1 MPRKRI
7 TLIVIPT
14 NDGQVREYRFA
25 PWVLSIAALAGI
37 GLISLFAFFAT
48 GYFGWE
54 DQRENLALLSEE
66 NDILLRNLELVRKG
80 VGDLEKTVEI
90 LAADDERLRYYH
102 EMEPLSTEGGV
113 GGRSWYSEEAGDRSG
128 ADLPTETFDSLPSSK
143 RIMLR
148 DLNLTVD
155 RLQRQANRQIESF
168 QEIEKQFLESQD
180 GLRHFPTISP
190 VPRKRTWISSAYG
203 QRKDPFTGRKMFHTG
218 VDFAGRSGTPI
229 YATADGI
236 VRYAYKDVRLG
247 NVVVIEHDIKAQNE
261 NGEPITREGM
271 YRSEY
276 GHMERIHV
284 KVGDWVSRWQQIGL
298 MGSTGRS
305 TGPHL
310 HYAVR
315 YQDRRRGGYRGYDDP
330 RKYILDIPRD
340 NPEIPREE
348 EVSGWWKV
356 DD

>member
-7 TLIVIPT
+7 TFIVIPT

-25 PWVLSIAALAGI
+25 PWLLTASVVVGI
-37 GLISLFAFFAT
+37 GLATLLGFFAVS
-48 GYFGWE
+48 YFGWE

-66 NDILLRNLELVRKG
+66 NDILLRKLELVRKG
-80 VGDLEKTVEI
+80 VGDLEKTVEV
-90 LAADDERLRYYH
+90 LRADDERLRYYH
-102 EMEPLSTEGGV
+102 EMEPLSTEVGV
-113 GGRSWYSEEAGDRSG
+113 GGSSYYTEESGDG
-128 ADLPTETFDSLPSSK
+128 AIETVNSLPSSK

-155 RLQRQANRQIESF
+155 RLQRQAYRQVESF

-180 GLRHFPTISP
+180 GLKHFPTISP
-190 VPRKRTWISSAYG
+190 VPMKRTWISSG
-203 QRKDPFTGRKMFHTG
+203 FGHRKDPFTGRKVFHMG

-229 YATADGI
+229 YATADGV

-247 NVVVIEHDIKAQNE
+247 NVVVIEHDIKAENE
-261 NGEPITREGM
+261 AGETITREGM

-276 GHMERIHV
+276 GHMERSLV
-284 KVGDWVSRWQQIGL
+284 KVGDWVSRTQKIGT
-298 MGSTGRS
+298 MGNTGRS

-315 YQDRRRGGYRGYDDP
+315 FQDRRRGGHRGYDDP
-330 RKYILDIPRD
+330 RKYILDIPRN
-340 NPEIPREE
+340 NPEIPRDKEA
-348 EVSGWWKV
+348 SGWGKV

>member
-1 MPRKRI
+1 MPRKRV
-7 TLIVIPT
+7 TFIVIPT

-25 PWVLSIAALAGI
+25 PWLLTASVMAGI
-37 GLISLFAFFAT
+37 GLATLFAFFT
-48 GYFGWE
+48 VGYFGWE

-66 NDILLRNLELVRKG
+66 NDILLRSLEVVRKG
-80 VGDLEKTVEI
+80 VGELEKTVEV
-90 LAADDERLRYYH
+90 LRADDERLRYYH

-113 GGRSWYSEEAGDRSG
+113 GGGLPLYTEESGDG
-128 ADLPTETFDSLPSSK
+128 ADLPTETVNSLPSSK
-143 RIMLR
+143 RIMFR

-155 RLQRQANRQIESF
+155 RLQRQAHRQVDSF

-180 GLRHFPTISP
+180 GLKHFPTISP
-190 VPRKRTWISSAYG
+190 VPMKRTWISSG
-203 QRKDPFTGRKMFHTG
+203 FGNRKDPFTGQKVFHMG

-229 YATADGI
+229 YATADGV

-247 NVVVIEHDIKAQNE
+247 NVVVVEHDIKAVNE
-261 NGEPITREGM
+261 KGETITREGM

-276 GHMERIHV
+276 GHMERSLV
-284 KVGDWVSRWQQIGL
+284 KVGDWVSRRQQIGT

-315 YQDRRRGGYRGYDDP
+315 FQDRRRGGHRGYDDP
-330 RKYILDIPRD
+330 RKYILDIPRN
-340 NPEIPREE
+340 NPEIPRGEAA
-348 EVSGWWKV
+348 SGWGKF

>member
-7 TLIVIPT
+7 TFIVIPT

-25 PWVLSIAALAGI
+25 PWVLSASVVAGI
-37 GLISLFAFFAT
+37 GLATLFAFFAV

-80 VGDLEKTVEI
+80 VGDLEKTVDV
-90 LAADDERLRYYH
+90 LRGDDERLRYYH

-113 GGRSWYSEEAGDRSG
+113 GGWTLHAEESG
-128 ADLPTETFDSLPSSK
+128 NRTDLPTETINSLPSSK
-143 RIMLR
+143 RVMLR

-155 RLQRQANRQIESF
+155 RLQRQAHRQVESF
-168 QEIEKQFLESQD
+168 QEIEQQFIESQE

-190 VPRKRTWISSAYG
+190 VPKKRTWISSGYG
-203 QRKDPFTGRKMFHTG
+203 SRKDPFTGRKSFHTG

-229 YATADGI
+229 YATADGV

-247 NVVVIEHDIKAQNE
+247 NVVVVEHDIRTENE
-261 NGEPITREGM
+261 KGVAVTREGM

-276 GHMERIHV
+276 AHLERILV
-284 KVGDWVSRWQQIGL
+284 KVGDWVSRRDQIGT

-315 YQDRRRGGYRGYDDP
+315 FQDRRRGGYLGYDDP
-330 RKYILDIPRD
+330 RKYVLDIPRN
-340 NPEIPREE
+340 NPEIPPDE
-348 EVSGWWKV
+348 EVSGWGKI